1 MSEGSARRQ
10 AGRAGEGR
18 KGRHSGRAGQAR
30 GRREAGGAPTTS
42 QQQARA
48 HTNTHE
54 SVAPCGQNPTS
65 PKRKT
70 PPNAAGVRDG
80 DDQDSPLHSSH
91 SQLLFEV
98 LARDCGWVSEE
109 WG

>member
-18 KGRHSGRAGQAR
+18 EGQASGRAGQ

-48 HTNTHE
+48 NTHE

-70 PPNAAGVRDG
+70 SPNAAGVRDG